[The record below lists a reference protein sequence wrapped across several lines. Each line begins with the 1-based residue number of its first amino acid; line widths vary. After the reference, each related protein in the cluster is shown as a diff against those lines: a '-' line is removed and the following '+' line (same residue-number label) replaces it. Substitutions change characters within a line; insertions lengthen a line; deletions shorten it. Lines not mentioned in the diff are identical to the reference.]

1 MYYHVI
7 VELGAKYHK
16 NVWDQVE
23 IKSDVNSLEDI
34 KLRFTEPYQLGE
46 SILINGRSIEIEKIE
61 RKYRNRTDNE
71 SLMAKSQETMMVY
84 KKYIL

>member
-16 NVWDQVE
+16 DVWDQLE
-23 IKSDVNSLEDI
+23 IKSDISSLEDI

-46 SILINGRSIEIEKIE
+46 SILINGRSIE
-61 RKYRNRTDNE
+61 
-71 SLMAKSQETMMVY
+71 M
-84 KKYIL
+84 

>member
-16 NVWDQVE
+16 DVWDQLE
-23 IKSDVNSLEDI
+23 IKSDISSLEDI

-46 SILINGRSIEIEKIE
+46 L
-61 RKYRNRTDNE
+61 NRPSFIGDRF
-71 SLMAKSQETMMVY
+71 A
-84 KKYIL
+84 

>member
-16 NVWDQVE
+16 DVWDQLE
-23 IKSDVNSLEDI
+23 IKSDISSLEDI

-61 RKYRNRTDNE
+61 RMRIFSSEISADVLQQREKARRD
-71 SLMAKSQETMMVY
+71 S
-84 KKYIL
+84 IHF